1 MLKEQVLN
9 NTFNW
14 TMVDKIQKK
23 GKEDTLFLNLLVQE
37 VLKILMEPIFEI
49 NFEFNSFGFRPYKN
63 CHTALSYM
71 STKMKSSI

>member
-1 MLKEQVLN
+1 M
-9 NTFNW
+9 
-14 TMVDKIQKK
+14 
-23 GKEDTLFLNLLVQE
+23 LFLNLLVQE